1 MRITLIHPSR
11 NRPEMAH
18 ANYLNWI
25 AKSEAHTNG
34 NSKITIEH
42 ILSLDLDEPRYDD
55 YVRLFGAHHIVRE
68 NTSDGYV
75 VGATNAAAQYA
86 TGNILI
92 YLSDDFDCPQHWDRL
107 IVDRLDVNLEQL
119 LKVDDCL
126 QHFGVA
132 VLTIPIMTRA
142 FYDRFGYFF
151 YPEYK
156 SMFCDEDLYHVA
168 RIINGLVF
176 APELKF
182 PHLHPSNPTQTMQGK
197 SDDTYNRSNGMW
209 TQGQTLHNKR
219 RLNNYGL

>member
-11 NRPEMAH
+11 SRPEMAH
-18 ANYLNWI
+18 ANYLNWL

-34 NSKITIEH
+34 TSKIIIEH

-68 NTSDGYV
+68 NPSDGYV
-75 VGATNAAAQYA
+75 VGATNAAAKYA

-92 YLSDDFDCPQHWDRL
+92 YLSDDFDCPKHWDRL
-107 IVDRLDVNLEQL
+107 IADKMDINLEQI

-126 QHFGVA
+126 QPMGVA
-132 VLTIPIMTRA
+132 VLTIPIMTKA
-142 FYDRFGYFF
+142 FYNRFGYFF

-176 APELKF
+176 AADLKF
-182 PHLHPSNPTQTMQGK
+182 PHLHPSNPTKELQGT
-197 SDDTYNRSNGMW
+197 SDNTYNRSNGMW
-209 TQGQTLHNKR
+209 TQGQTLHTKR

>member
-25 AKSEAHTNG
+25 AKSEAHNSG
-34 NSKITIEH
+34 NSKIIIEH

-107 IVDRLDVNLEQL
+107 IVERLKGLKMAGLEVSDAYQTNRNL
-119 LKVDDCL
+119 
-126 QHFGVA
+126 
-132 VLTIPIMTRA
+132 LTIPIITRDL
-142 FYDRFGYFF
+142 YDKWGFF
-151 YPEYK
+151 WHPDFK
-156 SMFCDEDLYHVA
+156 SMFCDNFMFEQIK
-168 RIINGLVF
+168 REGIIVEAMDLVF
-176 APELKF
+176 EHKHHSRGLMVKDETNSRSEAE
-182 PHLHPSNPTQTMQGK
+182 
-197 SDDTYNRSNGMW
+197 YNNGR
-209 TQGQTLHNKR
+209 LIFNK
-219 RLNNYGL
+219 LSKQLGWNCQY